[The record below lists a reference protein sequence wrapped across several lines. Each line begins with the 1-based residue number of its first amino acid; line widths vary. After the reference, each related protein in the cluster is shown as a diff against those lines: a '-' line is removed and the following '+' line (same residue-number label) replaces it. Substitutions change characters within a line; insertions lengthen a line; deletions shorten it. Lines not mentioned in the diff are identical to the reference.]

1 MISLLYHDV
10 ISPAEGNSS
19 GFTGGDANIYKLDR
33 AEFESHLDL
42 IDRTLTG
49 SKVGVAAR
57 ASDQLDSNAVLFT
70 FDDGGSSGML
80 IAELLESHNWRG
92 HFFITTDYIG
102 KPGFLTA
109 AQICD
114 LHDRGHV
121 IGSHSCSHPARM
133 SHCSPEELAFEW
145 SESTRVLSEIVHA
158 KINAASVPGGYY
170 SIGVARAAVAAGIE
184 VLFNSEPENHVVT
197 VEGCQILGRYS
208 VQQGISA
215 STVARIAS
223 GAWGPRARQ
232 YALWNIKKF
241 VKGTG
246 GNYYIALR
254 KVLLKNAKAG
264 KR

>member
-10 ISPAEGNSS
+10 VSPGEGDSS

-33 AEFESHLDL
+33 SEFEHHLNL
-42 IDRTLTG
+42 IEQTLKDRKVEIADSA
-49 SKVGVAAR
+49 SK
-57 ASDQLDSNAVLFT
+57 QLSAGGVLFT
-70 FDDGGSSGML
+70 FDDGGASALL
-80 IAELLESHNWRG
+80 IAQLLESHHWRG

-109 AQICD
+109 AQIRG
-114 LHDRGHV
+114 LHLRGHV

-133 SHCSPEELAFEW
+133 SQCTQQQLAWEW
-145 SESTRVLSEIVHA
+145 GDSVKILSEILAV
-158 KINAASVPGGYY
+158 KIRTASVPGGYY
-170 SIGVARAAVAAGIE
+170 SLEVARAAVAAGIE